1 MRFREERAKPV
12 FEALDRMAR
21 IWDIDSLAEL
31 ADAVGYE
38 GKKVD
43 TKSEEYKQQRRER
56 MQKRFEQTQK
66 DISSASIIHD
76 PGIREVVTQLLWR
89 STDPDAILPKG
100 SPSLQEVSLRLE
112 NWIFNPK
119 LNYNSA

>member
-1 MRFREERAKPV
+1 T
-12 FEALDRMAR
+12 
-21 IWDIDSLAEL
+21 DSLVEL

-38 GKKVD
+38 GEKVA
-43 TKSEEYKQQRRER
+43 TESEEYKQRRRER
-56 MQKRFEQTQK
+56 KQKRFEQIRK

-76 PGIREVVTQLLWR
+76 PGIRKAVAQLLWT
-89 STDPDAILPKG
+89 STDPDAISPKG

-119 LNYNSA
+119 LDYNSAQHK